1 MTGWKKGAIVVTG
14 ASRGIGAQIARRL
27 AARGAPVCVNHRDS
41 GPEAEALAAEIAKAG
56 GEASVVRADMGEE
69 ADIVALFAEAERR
82 HGRLYGLVNNAGY
95 VGKAGRRV
103 DAAEADVLRRSFD
116 VNVVAPFLCAREL
129 LRRVSTKHGG
139 AGGRIVNVSSIAK
152 RTGSPNDWVDYA
164 ASKAALD
171 AFTLGLGREVATE
184 GVSVNGVAPGIV
196 DTEIH
201 ARAGDPGRIARLS
214 AAVPMKRVGSA
225 DDIAATVEWLMF
237 DAPDY
242 IQATTIDVAGGL

>member
-1 MTGWKKGAIVVTG
+1 MIGWSKGAIVVTG
-14 ASRGIGAQIARRL
+14 GSRGIGAQIARRL
-27 AARGAPVCVNHRDS
+27 AARGVPVCVNHRDS
-41 GPEAEALAAEIAKAG
+41 AAEAEALAVEISKAR

-82 HGRLYGLVNNAGY
+82 HGKLYGLVNNAGY
-95 VGKAGRRV
+95 VGRAGRRV
-103 DAAEADVLRRSFD
+103 DAAEADVLRRSFA
-116 VNVVAPFLCAREL
+116 VNVIAPFLCAREL

-139 AGGRIVNVSSIAK
+139 DGGRIVNVSSIAK

-201 ARAGDPGRIARLS
+201 ARSGDPGRIARLS

-225 DDIAATVEWLMF
+225 DDIATTVEWLLL

-242 IQATTIDVAGGL
+242 IQSTTIDVAGGL